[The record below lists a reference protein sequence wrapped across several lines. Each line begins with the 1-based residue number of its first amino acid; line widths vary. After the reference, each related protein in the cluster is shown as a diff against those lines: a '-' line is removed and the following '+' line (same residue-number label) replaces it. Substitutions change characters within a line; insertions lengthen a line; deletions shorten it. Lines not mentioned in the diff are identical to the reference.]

1 MIKWGLENK
10 CNIYDFI
17 GITGYWDEKS
27 PQYGVYKF
35 KKGFNGDEV
44 EFVNEL
50 YMVFN
55 PFINTLWK
63 IAEKTYKFIGNT
75 KEMIKN
81 LVKN

>member
-1 MIKWGLENK
+1 MT
-10 CNIYDFI
+10 FR

-35 KKGFNGDEV
+35 KKGFNGGDEV

-55 PFINTLWK
+55 PFYKYTL
-63 IAEKTYKFIGNT
+63 ENC
-75 KEMIKN
+75 
-81 LVKN
+81 